1 MAFFRRI
8 CILRQFIAID
18 PRTDD
23 PTEDRKDNP
32 CELRF
37 TDKKSGICYRAIAR
51 YSEAFCNSN
60 ERDMEV
66 MKNIFFEWA
75 VPDVVDDLNGPI
87 LGESARV
94 DGLQGCSP
102 GGDDLGR
109 TRRAARDDIALI
121 AAEKDC
127 ALILWGYDGLGTLA
141 TLPLEVRCKVYE
153 RAFHRLSDRHFWQC
167 YHTKR
172 DGFSLLGISHSNP
185 LPVIFSLSNA
195 IRNEVLD
202 SVYREQVAKIII
214 DGETVAFNFPLN
226 AGLRPGESVD
236 ARLARVPL
244 SKELFIGIQ
253 LPSPRNDADAAAVRS
268 NVERV
273 AILLS
278 SMSHPLP
285 PIRVSFHTNADTRGR
300 QYYHDDFDFYM
311 VPFRNLRLPLRDP
324 ELKHIHP
331 LTVDRPGPNSKK
343 RDEACNKIERA
354 VSQALEARLSSPTV
368 SSKFTQS

>member
-1 MAFFRRI
+1 MSGTSSDRQPPLDPMAFFRRI
-8 CILRQFIAID
+8 CISRHFIAID

-23 PTEDRKDNP
+23 PTEDRKDSP

-153 RAFHRLSDRHFWQC
+153 RAFHRLSDGHFWQC

-214 DGETVAFNFPLN
+214 GGETVAFNFPLN

-253 LPSPRNDADAAAVRS
+253 LPSQR

-273 AILLS
+273 VKLLS
-278 SMSHPLP
+278 SMSLQFEYPFTPTQTPAAANTTTMTSTFTWSLSGTC
-285 PIRVSFHTNADTRGR
+285 VSRYATR
-300 QYYHDDFDFYM
+300 
-311 VPFRNLRLPLRDP
+311 
-324 ELKHIHP
+324 
-331 LTVDRPGPNSKK
+331 
-343 RDEACNKIERA
+343 
-354 VSQALEARLSSPTV
+354 SSST
-368 SSKFTQS
+368 SIL